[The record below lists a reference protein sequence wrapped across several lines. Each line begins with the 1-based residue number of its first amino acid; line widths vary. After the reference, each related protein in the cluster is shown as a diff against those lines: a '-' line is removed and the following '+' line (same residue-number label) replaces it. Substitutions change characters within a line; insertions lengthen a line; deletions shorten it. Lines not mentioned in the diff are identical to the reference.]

1 MDEKDITW
9 VDPSV
14 IPDAAHLLHFSEVW
28 CVVNDKGEVAVYKM
42 GTRPQDANSLQGNRH
57 RMIAGGF
64 VDQYRKYGAVG
75 IKLIPHVF
83 LPDSPGRY

>member
-1 MDEKDITW
+1 MDAKDITW
-9 VDPSV
+9 VDPAV
-14 IPDAAHLLHFSEVW
+14 VPGAAHLLHHSNVW

-42 GTRPQDANSLQGNRH
+42 GTGPRDANSLQGNRH
-57 RMIAGGF
+57 RSIAERF

-75 IKLIPHVF
+75 VKQIPHVF